1 MSNHEKDLISVAYPY
16 WEAEAEIV
24 RRFFKKRPSKE
35 DHVFWLK
42 AQLWKEL
49 HPVDGYFSG
58 LHREL
63 AHLVDLFP
71 RVDKDITRH
80 HYHFLLQQLVEEF
93 NHYLV
98 QADILE
104 YLLARAI
111 SPEDTIQL
119 PEEKKLQEIR
129 RRYTYSGSEVD
140 KAAVLVTEG
149 GGCRMF
155 REGKKIKGGPFERK
169 IAKAMN
175 VIYRDEKDHVQEA
188 VKDAAKLIK
197 NQIDLKRMKKA
208 IREISLQRV
217 YMRNEMFR
225 KPLTEEELKRLLP
238 TRGKTS

>member
-1 MSNHEKDLISVAYPY
+1 
-16 WEAEAEIV
+16 
-24 RRFFKKRPSKE
+24 
-35 DHVFWLK
+35 
-42 AQLWKEL
+42 
-49 HPVDGYFSG
+49 
-58 LHREL
+58 
-63 AHLVDLFP
+63 
-71 RVDKDITRH
+71 
-80 HYHFLLQQLVEEF
+80 
-93 NHYLV
+93 
-98 QADILE
+98 
-104 YLLARAI
+104 
-111 SPEDTIQL
+111 
-119 PEEKKLQEIR
+119 
-129 RRYTYSGSEVD
+129 
-140 KAAVLVTEG
+140 
-149 GGCRMF
+149 MF